1 MAPTEDKPKA
11 LKDWFDRD
19 AVRAIAD
26 QVAAASTAFERD
38 VFERRAMRGLT
49 RLEFG
54 GRVQQIA
61 DALRASLPDD
71 VPRALEILED
81 SLPPIL
87 PTTEEVTG
95 GYRQWPIGQFI
106 ADHGLPHLEASF
118 SAMIALTQRFSS
130 EFAVRPFVERR
141 AEETFA
147 RLLQLTEHESAHV
160 RRWCSE
166 GTRPRLPWGKKLH
179 ALVADP
185 SPIWPILEALKDD
198 PERYVQRS
206 VANNLGDIAKDH
218 RAAVVSR
225 CAEWATPPCSE
236 DRAWLVRHALR
247 VPIKDG
253 DPGALAIVGFSAPR
267 RLEASFAVSPAR
279 VALGGEV
286 RLVARL
292 ATTARQA
299 QPLLVDYV
307 VHYPRKRGETSP
319 KVFKWTTL
327 ELPARGEITLEKRH
341 AMRTTT
347 IRALYPGLHRVE
359 LQVNGRRVAE
369 VGFELSV

>member
-1 MAPTEDKPKA
+1 
-11 LKDWFDRD
+11 
-19 AVRAIAD
+19 
-26 QVAAASTAFERD
+26 
-38 VFERRAMRGLT
+38 
-49 RLEFG
+49 
-54 GRVQQIA
+54 
-61 DALRASLPDD
+61 
-71 VPRALEILED
+71 
-81 SLPPIL
+81 
-87 PTTEEVTG
+87 
-95 GYRQWPIGQFI
+95 
-106 ADHGLPHLEASF
+106 
-118 SAMIALTQRFSS
+118 
-130 EFAVRPFVERR
+130 
-141 AEETFA
+141 
-147 RLLQLTEHESAHV
+147 
-160 RRWCSE
+160 
-166 GTRPRLPWGKKLH
+166 
-179 ALVADP
+179 
-185 SPIWPILEALKDD
+185 
-198 PERYVQRS
+198 
-206 VANNLGDIAKDH
+206 
-218 RAAVVSR
+218 
-225 CAEWATPPCSE
+225 
-236 DRAWLVRHALR
+236 R